1 LSFSKVYI
9 IDILN
14 DEGLKNAL
22 ELDSN
27 SIICNEV
34 KINQSIPNGIK
45 IINSEIYRIEGTW
58 EIYNYI
64 GQIVDKVCLQTPKQ
78 FISAGIKLQ
87 PAMCKLVYW
96 SIHKLGA
103 LKVAF
108 DKIDNPKIIVNDFQ
122 FIKASKTKEVLK
134 YFKNFFLNNWR
145 SLRAKN
151 QSLTL
156 NRSNISVGVLI
167 NDEFELSLY
176 FETLQLIGKCI
187 VFHYGNIDFTKFEI
201 QNEEFEFINL
211 SKLKTSNYQPFSN
224 PFRKNAEELFVT
236 NIVLK
241 DWIHIANEIEYCKF
255 IHLTGIKKLLIN
267 VGENLPLR
275 NLMPQIFKSN
285 IMVYNSMNGL
295 KSGEAHDA
303 DINFDKWFVWDKF
316 MRDLLHEKC
325 NLPYSK
331 LIVSGHLSQ
340 DLISNYNFKN
350 SFNFDV
356 ENLKGKKIISLFSV
370 RGHRKEKIDAFE
382 VLYEFIEKNQDFFLL
397 VKPHPLEKVKDYIMP
412 KLGVKNVFFL
422 PESVKNSKDALYDQL
437 YLTDLSIVF
446 GSTVALESKWMGVP
460 CITYEYKEKSFVYNL
475 ESGDIEHIKDQNQLF
490 LSLSKTSKK
499 LNKSNQIH
507 HKVCEIISSYLLTK

>member
-1 LSFSKVYI
+1 MSKVFI

-45 IINSEIYRIEGTW
+45 LINSEIYRIEGTW
-58 EIYNYI
+58 EIYNYV
-64 GQIVDKVCLQTPKQ
+64 GQIVDKICLQTPKQ
-78 FISAGIKLQ
+78 FISAGIKIQ

-285 IMVYNSMNGL
+285 IMVYNSMN
-295 KSGEAHDA
+295 
-303 DINFDKWFVWDKF
+303 
-316 MRDLLHEKC
+316 
-325 NLPYSK
+325 
-331 LIVSGHLSQ
+331 
-340 DLISNYNFKN
+340 
-350 SFNFDV
+350 
-356 ENLKGKKIISLFSV
+356 
-370 RGHRKEKIDAFE
+370 
-382 VLYEFIEKNQDFFLL
+382 
-397 VKPHPLEKVKDYIMP
+397 
-412 KLGVKNVFFL
+412 
-422 PESVKNSKDALYDQL
+422 
-437 YLTDLSIVF
+437 
-446 GSTVALESKWMGVP
+446 
-460 CITYEYKEKSFVYNL
+460 
-475 ESGDIEHIKDQNQLF
+475 
-490 LSLSKTSKK
+490 
-499 LNKSNQIH
+499 
-507 HKVCEIISSYLLTK
+507 